1 MVRLRAAG
9 CVFAEDEARL
19 LRAAADGARLDELV
33 EARVA
38 GAPLEPLLGHV
49 DFAGLRLRVMPGVFV
64 PRQRSVFIARL
75 AARAVASAASAAAAA
90 VAAAG
95 PAGAVGDVGDVA
107 AAGAVAAGGVAAPAV
122 GILREEARGSRPIV
136 VEPYA
141 GVAPLAAVVARA
153 VPAARVVV
161 SDVSTAALACARA
174 NVPGVLAVRGAC
186 LTALPHALRG
196 RVEVIAAV
204 PPYVPSGELSLLPR
218 EAREYEPTAALT
230 AGADG
235 LREHRALAAAA
246 TAWLAPGGVLLAEL
260 AAHQAREML
269 AFARGLGLSARA
281 VDDPGSGTTVLR
293 VKRTS
298 G

>member
-1 MVRLRAAG
+1 MVRLRAAD

-19 LRAAADGARLDELV
+19 LCAAADGALLDELV

-49 DFAGLRLRVMPGVFV
+49 DFAGLRLRVVPGVFV

-75 AARAVASAASAAAAA
+75 AARAAAEGAGGAA
-90 VAAAG
+90 
-95 PAGAVGDVGDVA
+95 
-107 AAGAVAAGGVAAPAV
+107 AAGGVASPAAGGV
-122 GILREEARGSRPIV
+122 AEEARGSRPIV

-161 SDVSTAALACARA
+161 SDVSAAALACAEI
-174 NVPGVLAVRGAC
+174 NVPGALAVRGAC
-186 LTALPHALRG
+186 LTALPRELRG
-196 RVEVIAAV
+196 RVDVIAAV
-204 PPYVPSGELSLLPR
+204 PPYVPSGELQLLPR

-246 TAWLAPGGVLLAEL
+246 TEWLAPGGVVLAEL

-269 AFARGLGLSARA
+269 AFARGLGLDARA
-281 VDDPGSGTTVLR
+281 LRDPASGSAVLR
-293 VKRTS
+293 AQRS
-298 G
+298 GG